1 METTWPEAQ
10 RRKKEG
16 MRKHTQSLQISGKKT
31 QVQVGWRK
39 FTWRVSGFWAW
50 ICELVCG
57 FLSEGVE
64 IRVSLPQRAT
74 LDSSPSGECYY
85 RSIIHSWISFLKPE
99 KFWILDG
106 GFGAIVNGLWPFFAT
121 YQSKAYKHT
130 RFHSQNDLLLREP
143 LSKSSSEDSL
153 LTTSPR
159 PAASSQLDPKAGLGI
174 LSGWL
179 QSFP

>member
-1 METTWPEAQ
+1 
-10 RRKKEG
+10 

-31 QVQVGWRK
+31 QVQRGWRK
-39 FTWRVSGFWAW
+39 FTRRVSGFWAW
-50 ICELVCG
+50 IFELVCG
-57 FLSEGVE
+57 FPSEGVE

-85 RSIIHSWISFLKPE
+85 RSIIHSRVSFLKPE
-99 KFWILDG
+99 KFWILDEG
-106 GFGAIVNGLWPFFAT
+106 SGAIVNDLWPFFAT

-130 RFHSQNDLLLREP
+130 RSHSQNDLLWREP

-153 LTTSPR
+153 LTTSLR
-159 PAASSQLDPKAGLGI
+159 PATPAQLDPKAGPGI

-179 QSFP
+179 RSFS